1 MRFEVT
7 FGVVGASRT
16 ETLRVNL
23 AAFQSTA
30 PHNVAVNILACAAV
44 SLRCNVSELTLK
56 GAKQL

>member
-7 FGVVGASRT
+7 FGVIGASRT

-44 SLRCNVSELTLK
+44 SLRCAISELRLI
-56 GAKQL
+56 GAVQQ